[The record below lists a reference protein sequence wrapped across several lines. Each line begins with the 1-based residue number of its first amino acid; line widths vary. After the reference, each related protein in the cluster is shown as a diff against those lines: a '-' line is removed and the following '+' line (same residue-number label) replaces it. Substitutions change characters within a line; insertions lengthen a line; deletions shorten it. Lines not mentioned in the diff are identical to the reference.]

1 MKTASVSKL
10 KATLSE
16 FLARVKTGEEVIVT
30 ERGKPIAKI
39 VPFTQDASKLSP
51 HMEELARLGLAR
63 VGSCKLPDG
72 FWKIPRP
79 TDKTGAAA
87 KAFEDERATGR

>member
-1 MKTASVSKL
+1 MNTASVSKL

-16 FLARVKTGEEVIVT
+16 FLALVKTGEEVIVT

-39 VPFTQDASKLSP
+39 VPIPRDTSKLSP
-51 HMEELARLGLAR
+51 HLEELARLGLAR
-63 VGSCKLPDG
+63 VGSCKLPNG

-87 KAFEDERATGR
+87 KALKDERASGR